1 MANKQKL
8 TEKLK
13 SFCREYY
20 SNGGNG
26 TQAYLTA
33 YDSNSPQAA
42 SLESSKLLQRT
53 DVQEYL
59 ATLNKPAERKAQSE
73 REQKRELIKSRIQS
87 CVDRNDDTAAAR
99 WMDILNKMDSE
110 YININRNI
118 DDTSTALEG
127 VDTST
132 LKLLA
137 KDA

>member
-8 TEKLK
+8 TEKHK
-13 SFCREYY
+13 HFCREYY
-20 SNGGNG
+20 GNGGNG

-33 YDSNSPQAA
+33 YDSNSPTAA
-42 SLESSKLLQRT
+42 AIEASKLLQR
-53 DVQEYL
+53 DDIQEYL
-59 ATLNKPAERKAQSE
+59 ATLNRPMEQKARSE
-73 REQKRELIKSRIQS
+73 REEKRELIKSRIQS
-87 CVDRNDDTAAAR
+87 CVARDDDSAAAR

-110 YININRNI
+110 YVNINRNI

-127 VDTST
+127 VDTGT

>member
-8 TEKLK
+8 TEKRK
-13 SFCREYY
+13 HFCREYY

-33 YDSNSPQAA
+33 YDSNSATSAA
-42 SLESSKLLQRT
+42 IEASRLLQR
-53 DVQEYL
+53 DDIQEYL
-59 ATLNKPAERKAQSE
+59 HALNRPMERKAQSD
-73 REQKRELIKSRIQS
+73 REKKRQWLWKMIESADS
-87 CVDRNDDTAAAR
+87 DSDRLRA
-99 WMDILNKMDSE
+99 MDILNKMDSE